1 MSVARHPF
9 PIFCALALGA
19 CGGRTAV
26 DGATWGDG
34 VVTRNDASAEGG
46 RFASTS
52 MIAPATGETD
62 GGLSSSS
69 ASPDDASPPTIRV
82 DAADAGSSRPLFKV
96 PLGPSPVRGPG
107 DAWVTMVEFGDYECP
122 YCGAEEPIVRA
133 LLQAYPTQLRL
144 VFKNFPLTS
153 IHPYAQGAA
162 IAAECAQAQGLF
174 WPMHDLLL
182 QNQTA
187 LESQNLPT
195 YAAQAGLDMTTWQA
209 CLMTAA
215 PAQAVAADVTLGTT
229 LGVSGTPT
237 FFINGQEV
245 VGAVP
250 IAQLQAV
257 IEAQLAIAE
266 ASGVPAAQYY
276 DAVVLG
282 P

>member
-1 MSVARHPF
+1 MTIARHPF
-9 PIFCALALGA
+9 PILCALTLGA

-34 VVTRNDASAEGG
+34 VATRNDASAERGQSP
-46 RFASTS
+46 ST
-52 MIAPATGETD
+52 MPPATGGPD
-62 GGLSSSS
+62 GGTSSSP
-69 ASPDDASPPTIRV
+69 AGPVDASPTTPV
-82 DAADAGSSRPLFKV
+82 AADAALLSPLFKV
-96 PLGPSPVRGPG
+96 PLGMSPVRGPG

-122 YCGAEEPIVRA
+122 YCGAEEPIVRE

-174 WPMHDLLL
+174 WPMHDLLM

-187 LESQNLPT
+187 LQSQNLPT
-195 YAAQAGLDMTTWQA
+195 YAAQAGLDVTTWQA
-209 CLMTAA
+209 CLTTAA
-215 PAQAVAADVTLGTT
+215 PAQAVAADVTLGTS

-250 IAQLQAV
+250 LAQLKAV
-257 IEAQLAIAE
+257 IDAQLAIAE
-266 ASGVPAAQYY
+266 TSGVPAAQYY
-276 DAVVLG
+276 DTVVLG